1 MRHLIFAS
9 VCLLTTALTGCQ
21 QTPPA
26 NDQLDAV
33 LWTQTSIEHELIYRQ
48 LFANA
53 TRQLDVALADPT
65 WDALPFPPRNLN
77 GLPPALV
84 VDIDETLLDNVPLN
98 ARDVVNNQVYSYDR
112 WNTWVDQAKAQA
124 LPGSVAFLQAAQQKG
139 IKVYYL
145 TNREH
150 SQVAATVKNLRL
162 RGFPIESNEQILA
175 ASTPTGH
182 CESAGYG
189 KNCRRQWVATH
200 ARVLLMAGDSLG
212 DHVRI
217 DVGGQDAEI
226 QFGRLGQDRQD
237 GHGHRIGFLTVR
249 AGGRPQADPLAAT
262 GALGQTRHDLVA
274 QVFEM
279 VGLAEEAGDVGRQGG
294 RHQLALVHAV
304 RTLHQFA
311 VVSEAAQTQGPQPLG
326 EARIDQRGLAV
337 VQGDTGIAVQDF
349 GDVAEVLGG
358 EDELAFDQGL
368 TPGSPS

>member
-1 MRHLIFAS
+1 MRNLIFAG

-21 QTPPA
+21 QAPPA

-65 WDALPFPPRNLN
+65 WDALPFPPRNLS
-77 GLPPALV
+77 GLPPAVV

-98 ARDVVNNQVYSYDR
+98 ARDIINNQVYSYDR

-124 LPGSVAFLQAAQQKG
+124 LPGAVAFLQAAEQKG

-150 SQVAATVKNLRL
+150 SQVAATVANLRL
-162 RGFPIESNEQILA
+162 RGFPVDSDEQVLA

-189 KNCRRQWVATH
+189 KNCRRQWVASH

-212 DHVRI
+212 DFV
-217 DVGGQDAEI
+217 QAEHNTLAD
-226 QFGRLGQDRQD
+226 QRKAVAPYVNWLGQRWFLLPNPSYGNWYSAPYGDDEKLPFERKRQ
-237 GHGHRIGFLTVR
+237 LKQ
-249 AGGRPQADPLAAT
+249 QAL
-262 GALGQTRHDLVA
+262 
-274 QVFEM
+274 
-279 VGLAEEAGDVGRQGG
+279 
-294 RHQLALVHAV
+294 QL
-304 RTLHQFA
+304 Q
-311 VVSEAAQTQGPQPLG
+311 E
-326 EARIDQRGLAV
+326 
-337 VQGDTGIAVQDF
+337 
-349 GDVAEVLGG
+349 
-358 EDELAFDQGL
+358 
-368 TPGSPS
+368 

>member
-1 MRHLIFAS
+1 MRNLIFAG

-65 WDALPFPPRNLN
+65 WDALPFPPRNLT
-77 GLPPALV
+77 GLPPAVV

-98 ARDVVNNQVYSYDR
+98 ARDIINNQVYSYDR

-124 LPGSVAFLQAAQQKG
+124 LPGAVAFLQAAEQKG

-150 SQVAATVKNLRL
+150 SQVAATVANLRL
-162 RGFPIESNEQILA
+162 RGFPVDSDEQVLA

-189 KNCRRQWVATH
+189 KNCRRQWVANH

-212 DHVRI
+212 DFV
-217 DVGGQDAEI
+217 QAEHNTLAD
-226 QFGRLGQDRQD
+226 QRKAVAPYVNWLGQRWFLLPNPSYGNWYSAPYGDDEKLPFERKRQ
-237 GHGHRIGFLTVR
+237 LKQ
-249 AGGRPQADPLAAT
+249 QAL
-262 GALGQTRHDLVA
+262 
-274 QVFEM
+274 
-279 VGLAEEAGDVGRQGG
+279 
-294 RHQLALVHAV
+294 QL
-304 RTLHQFA
+304 Q
-311 VVSEAAQTQGPQPLG
+311 E
-326 EARIDQRGLAV
+326 
-337 VQGDTGIAVQDF
+337 
-349 GDVAEVLGG
+349 
-358 EDELAFDQGL
+358 
-368 TPGSPS
+368 

>member
-1 MRHLIFAS
+1 MRNLIFAG
-9 VCLLTTALTGCQ
+9 VCLLTTALAGCQ

-65 WDALPFPPRNLN
+65 WDALPFTPRNLT
-77 GLPPALV
+77 GLPPAVV

-98 ARDVVNNQVYSYDR
+98 ARDIINNQVYSYDR

-124 LPGSVAFLQAAQQKG
+124 LPGAVAFLQAAEQKG

-150 SQVAATVKNLRL
+150 SQVAATVANLRL
-162 RGFPIESNEQILA
+162 RGFPVDSDEQVLA

-189 KNCRRQWVATH
+189 KNCRRQWVANH

-212 DHVRI
+212 DFV
-217 DVGGQDAEI
+217 QAEHNTLAD
-226 QFGRLGQDRQD
+226 QRKAVAPYVNWLGQRWFLLPNPSYGNWYSAPYGDDEKLPFERKRQ
-237 GHGHRIGFLTVR
+237 LKQ
-249 AGGRPQADPLAAT
+249 QAL
-262 GALGQTRHDLVA
+262 
-274 QVFEM
+274 
-279 VGLAEEAGDVGRQGG
+279 
-294 RHQLALVHAV
+294 QL
-304 RTLHQFA
+304 Q
-311 VVSEAAQTQGPQPLG
+311 E
-326 EARIDQRGLAV
+326 
-337 VQGDTGIAVQDF
+337 
-349 GDVAEVLGG
+349 
-358 EDELAFDQGL
+358 
-368 TPGSPS
+368 

>member
-1 MRHLIFAS
+1 MRNLIFAGF
-9 VCLLTTALTGCQ
+9 CLLTTALTGCQ

-77 GLPPALV
+77 GLPAAVV

-98 ARDVVNNQVYSYDR
+98 ARDIINNQVYSYDR
-112 WNTWVDQAKAQA
+112 WNTWVDQARAQA
-124 LPGSVAFLQAAQQKG
+124 LPGAVAFLQAARQKG

-150 SQVAATVKNLRL
+150 SQVAATVANLRL
-162 RGFPIESNEQILA
+162 RGFPVSSDEQVLA

-189 KNCRRQWVATH
+189 KTCRRQWVASH

-212 DHVRI
+212 DFV
-217 DVGGQDAEI
+217 QAEHNTLAA
-226 QFGRLGQDRQD
+226 QRKAVEPYVSWLGQRW
-237 GHGHRIGFLTVR
+237 FLLPNPSYGNWYSAPYGDNEKLPFEQKR
-249 AGGRPQADPLAAT
+249 ELKQQALQ
-262 GALGQTRHDLVA
+262 L
-274 QVFEM
+274 
-279 VGLAEEAGDVGRQGG
+279 EE
-294 RHQLALVHAV
+294 
-304 RTLHQFA
+304 
-311 VVSEAAQTQGPQPLG
+311 
-326 EARIDQRGLAV
+326 
-337 VQGDTGIAVQDF
+337 
-349 GDVAEVLGG
+349 
-358 EDELAFDQGL
+358 
-368 TPGSPS
+368 

>member
-1 MRHLIFAS
+1 MRNLIFAG
-9 VCLLTTALTGCQ
+9 VCLLTTALAGCQ

-65 WDALPFPPRNLN
+65 WDALPFPPRNLT
-77 GLPPALV
+77 GLPPAVV

-98 ARDVVNNQVYSYDR
+98 ARDIINNQVYSYDR

-124 LPGSVAFLQAAQQKG
+124 LPGAVAFLQAAEQKG

-150 SQVAATVKNLRL
+150 SQVAATVANLRL
-162 RGFPIESNEQILA
+162 RGFPVDSDEQVLA

-189 KNCRRQWVATH
+189 KNCRRQWVASH

-212 DHVRI
+212 DFV
-217 DVGGQDAEI
+217 QAEHNTLAD
-226 QFGRLGQDRQD
+226 QRKAVAPYVNWLGQRWFLLPNPSYGNWYSAPYGDDEKLPFERKRQ
-237 GHGHRIGFLTVR
+237 LKQ
-249 AGGRPQADPLAAT
+249 QAL
-262 GALGQTRHDLVA
+262 
-274 QVFEM
+274 
-279 VGLAEEAGDVGRQGG
+279 
-294 RHQLALVHAV
+294 QL
-304 RTLHQFA
+304 
-311 VVSEAAQTQGPQPLG
+311 
-326 EARIDQRGLAV
+326 
-337 VQGDTGIAVQDF
+337 
-349 GDVAEVLGG
+349 
-358 EDELAFDQGL
+358 
-368 TPGSPS
+368 

>member
-1 MRHLIFAS
+1 MRNLFFAS
-9 VCLLTTALTGCQ
+9 ACLLTTALAGCQ

-65 WDALPFPPRNLN
+65 RDALPLPARKLA
-77 GLPPALV
+77 GLPPAVV

-98 ARDVVNNQVYSYDR
+98 ARDIINNQVYSYDR
-112 WNTWVDQAKAQA
+112 WNTWVEQAKAQA
-124 LPGSVAFLQAAQQKG
+124 LPGSVAFLQAARQKG

-150 SQVAATVKNLRL
+150 SQVAATANNLRL

-189 KNCRRQWVATH
+189 KNCRRQWVASQ

-212 DHVRI
+212 DFV
-217 DVGGQDAEI
+217 QAEHNTLAA
-226 QFGRLGQDRQD
+226 QRKAVEPYVNWLGQRW
-237 GHGHRIGFLTVR
+237 FLLPNPSYGNWYS
-249 AGGRPQADPLAAT
+249 APYGDDEKLPLAQKRRLKQQ
-262 GALGQTRHDLVA
+262 ALLLQ
-274 QVFEM
+274 E
-279 VGLAEEAGDVGRQGG
+279 
-294 RHQLALVHAV
+294 
-304 RTLHQFA
+304 
-311 VVSEAAQTQGPQPLG
+311 
-326 EARIDQRGLAV
+326 
-337 VQGDTGIAVQDF
+337 
-349 GDVAEVLGG
+349 
-358 EDELAFDQGL
+358 
-368 TPGSPS
+368 

>member
-1 MRHLIFAS
+1 MRNLIFAGA
-9 VCLLTTALTGCQ
+9 CLLTTALAGCQ

-65 WDALPFPPRNLN
+65 WDALPFPPRNLA
-77 GLPPALV
+77 GLPPAVV

-98 ARDVVNNQVYSYDR
+98 ARDIINNQVYSYDR

-124 LPGSVAFLQAAQQKG
+124 LPGAVAFLQAAQQKG

-150 SQVAATVKNLRL
+150 SQVAATVANLRL
-162 RGFPIESNEQILA
+162 RGFPVDSDEQVLA

-189 KNCRRQWVATH
+189 KNCRRQWVASH

-212 DHVRI
+212 DFV
-217 DVGGQDAEI
+217 QAEHNTLAD
-226 QFGRLGQDRQD
+226 QRKAVAPYLNWLGQRWFLLPNPSYGNWYSAPYGDDEKLPFERKRQ
-237 GHGHRIGFLTVR
+237 LKQ
-249 AGGRPQADPLAAT
+249 QAL
-262 GALGQTRHDLVA
+262 
-274 QVFEM
+274 
-279 VGLAEEAGDVGRQGG
+279 
-294 RHQLALVHAV
+294 QL
-304 RTLHQFA
+304 Q
-311 VVSEAAQTQGPQPLG
+311 Q
-326 EARIDQRGLAV
+326 
-337 VQGDTGIAVQDF
+337 
-349 GDVAEVLGG
+349 
-358 EDELAFDQGL
+358 
-368 TPGSPS
+368 